1 MVKIVVIFYR
11 VGMANLIMTSSPSS
25 NVNCSPSDNHSSY
38 YSTIMFYFDILFE
51 PYIFWFYNV
60 YFLLLFDY
68 CLFLPSLLETL
79 TFNIVVLVLYHYPLD
94 PFLLV
99 IVSSSVLSLSKFSLF
114 FGSTFPVFP
123 SSMSFFCGM
132 NKLFNFFKALFSTAG
147 TVKLSILLFKSP
159 AIRLTIYK
167 IASATSPSV
176 SSSVSTELTVSMRV
190 WNINRNL

>member
-1 MVKIVVIFYR
+1 M
-11 VGMANLIMTSSPSS
+11 
-25 NVNCSPSDNHSSY
+25 
-38 YSTIMFYFDILFE
+38 
-51 PYIFWFYNV
+51 

-79 TFNIVVLVLYHYPLD
+79 AFDIMVLVLYHPS
-94 PFLLV
+94 LLV
-99 IVSSSVLSLSKFSLF
+99 IFSSSELSLSEFLPL

-159 AIRLTIYK
+159 AIRLTICK